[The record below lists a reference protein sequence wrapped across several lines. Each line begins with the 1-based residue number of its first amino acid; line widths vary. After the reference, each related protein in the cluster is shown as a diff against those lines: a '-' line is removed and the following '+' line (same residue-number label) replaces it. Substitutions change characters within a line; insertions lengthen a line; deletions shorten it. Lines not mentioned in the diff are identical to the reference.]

1 VPAPTNR
8 DPLTISG
15 TVVNRP
21 VKALSINTH
30 PSQFI
35 VVGDQAWQ
43 STNGITWTAGD
54 PTDTILTDLLPGHDY
69 PTWFDAKATYFH
81 AVGDETKNGVACIH
95 YQGDKSLQGLYAGV
109 AGTSVPF
116 VADLWIAKDG
126 EYPVSGTFGFA
137 GAAGAAG
144 AAEGPS
150 VSWGFSFDI
159 VNVNDSSN
167 RVSAPSSVVALP
179 S

>member
-1 VPAPTNR
+1 M
-8 DPLTISG
+8 
-15 TVVNRP
+15 
-21 VKALSINTH
+21 
-30 PSQFI
+30 
-35 VVGDQAWQ
+35 VGDQAWQ